1 MHPFNPEILAY
12 IALENPRGVDEVFIR
27 RNYDPPQTYEERIAA
42 LVQIIEIEGEKIH
55 PEIWAL
61 HPGRRKP
68 QTDHGES
75 CFCGSCSSAN
85 YTGEVG
91 PIPTEATSL
100 EPKTP
105 PNDRDW
111 IKEQLAA
118 SKRHLMFATAGLA
131 CLIIL
136 VATLTRNG

>member
-12 IALENPRGVDEVFIR
+12 IALENPSGVDKVFIR
-27 RNYDPPQTYEERIAA
+27 RNYNPPQTHDERVAA

-61 HPGRRKP
+61 HPGRRKTQP
-68 QTDHGES
+68 DHGES
-75 CFCGSCSSAN
+75 CFCGSCSGLN
-85 YTGEVG
+85 YTGES
-91 PIPTEATSL
+91 PSTQSKEDTP

-105 PNDRDW
+105 PSDREW
-111 IKEQLAA
+111 IKEQMAA
-118 SKRHLMFATAGLA
+118 SKRQLMFATASLA

-136 VATLTRNG
+136 VATLTHNG